1 MRIEL
6 TSEQLLKRTNSRC
19 MVCHAECPGE
29 VWKVGDA
36 KRQRVFLRRTCAEHG
51 EAEVCIA
58 SDARFYWLAQGDPQ
72 NACCGGNAC
81 SASDGAVRGTLGRN
95 AAGSAGFQPAPSGI
109 LPDGR
114 DGALQH
120 EGANEPRAVSR
131 RQDAGDGGLEAR
143 APLDSRVAPFETLS
157 TCLALIEI
165 VNSCNLAC
173 PTCFADSPR
182 STAVDAVPLA
192 DLQRRIQGVIDR
204 KGGIEIL
211 QLSGGEP
218 TLHPQFAELLAW
230 LHANPGID
238 YVLLNT
244 NGVRLAHDDAFLDQL
259 GKTFRY
265 GKFQLYLQF
274 DGPQEAG
281 QRTLRGADLRATR
294 RRAIERCGALNIPIT
309 LAMTVT
315 PENLAQVWAAVE
327 FGLAYPNI
335 RGVAFQPMFT
345 SGRVGGNDEWRMTND
360 ERGPKSE
367 VDFAPA
373 DRHSSS
379 VIRHLPP
386 RLNTA
391 DIILAAVE
399 QAAGRLRYEDFTP
412 LPCGDP
418 NCATIGYL
426 LKTPDGQTRSVSEF
440 IDFAKVQGF
449 LRDKVRYSL
458 EDLLQ
463 CGCESEPLGAV
474 LKEFE
479 LNETNTFRLFIKP
492 FMDAGTWDE
501 DRIDRCC
508 THVIRPDGKLDS
520 FCRYYSGFGT
530 DDASPLAGAFKKP
543 VILSEV
549 PGGRRR
555 AGTPSKDL

>member
-1 MRIEL
+1 MTFIAEA
-6 TSEQLLKRTNSRC
+6 LLKRTKSRC
-19 MVCHAECPGE
+19 PVCRVECPGE
-29 VWKVGDA
+29 VWKIGDA
-36 KRQRVFLRRTCAEHG
+36 KQQRVVMRRRCAEHG
-51 EAEVCIA
+51 EVEVCIA

-95 AAGSAGFQPAPSGI
+95 AAVPAI
-109 LPDGR
+109 EN
-114 DGALQH
+114 QK
-120 EGANEPRAVSR
+120 SR
-131 RQDAGDGGLEAR
+131 IEN
-143 APLDSRVAPFETLS
+143 LS

-182 STAVDAVPLA
+182 STQVDAVPLA
-192 DLQRRIQGVIDR
+192 ELQARIQGVIDR

-244 NGVRLAHDDAFLDQL
+244 NGVRLATDDAFLDQL

-281 QRTLRGADLRATR
+281 QRTLRGADLRETR
-294 RRAIERCGALNIPIT
+294 RRAIECCGTLNIPIT

-315 PENLAQVWAAVE
+315 PENLAHVWEAVE
-327 FGLAYPNI
+327 FGLTYPNI
-335 RGVAFQPMFT
+335 RGVAFQPMFG
-345 SGRVGGNDEWRMTND
+345 SGRVSGSGFLVSGSPQRDQPETRNQKPET
-360 ERGPKSE
+360 
-367 VDFAPA
+367 
-373 DRHSSS
+373 
-379 VIRHLPP
+379 IRLT
-386 RLNTA
+386 TA

-426 LKTPDGQTRSVSEF
+426 LKANGRTYSVSEF
-440 IDFAKVQGF
+440 IDFGKVQGF
-449 LRDKVRYSL
+449 LRDKIRYSL

-463 CGCESEPLGAV
+463 CGCESEPLGAL

-520 FCRYYSGFGT
+520 FCRYYSGF
-530 DDASPLAGAFKKP
+530 P
-543 VILSEV
+543 
-549 PGGRRR
+549 
-555 AGTPSKDL
+555 TP

>member
-1 MRIEL
+1 MR
-6 TSEQLLKRTNSRC
+6 
-19 MVCHAECPGE
+19 
-29 VWKVGDA
+29 
-36 KRQRVFLRRTCAEHG
+36 RRCAEHG

-72 NACCGGNAC
+72 NACCGGKAC
-81 SASDGAVRGTLGRN
+81 SASDGVVRGTLGRN
-95 AAGSAGFQPAPSGI
+95 ASAQSSVLSAQSESAAPSSLSTEHFALSTDRI
-109 LPDGR
+109 GR
-114 DGALQH
+114 
-120 EGANEPRAVSR
+120 
-131 RQDAGDGGLEAR
+131 
-143 APLDSRVAPFETLS
+143 LS

-165 VNSCNLAC
+165 VTSCNLAC

-182 STAVDAVPLA
+182 STQVDAVPLA
-192 DLQRRIQGVIDR
+192 ELRARIQGVIDR

-244 NGVRLAHDDAFLDQL
+244 NGIRIATDDAFLDQL

-281 QRTLRGADLRATR
+281 QRMLRGADLRATR
-294 RRAIERCGALNIPIT
+294 RRTIERCGALNIPIT

-327 FGLAYPNI
+327 FGLGYPNI
-335 RGVAFQPMFT
+335 RGVAFQPMFG
-345 SGRVGGNDEWRMTND
+345 SGRVPNGGKLRMNQ
-360 ERGPKSE
+360 ESRKAGNE
-367 VDFAPA
+367 VEVAESGSGFLRSCFPD
-373 DRHSSS
+373 S
-379 VIRHLPP
+379 I

-426 LKTPDGQTRSVSEF
+426 LKANGRTYSVSEF
-440 IDFAKVQGF
+440 IDFGKVQGF

-463 CGCESEPLGAV
+463 CGCESEPLGAL

-520 FCRYYSGFGT
+520 FCRYYAAGG
-530 DDASPLAGAFKKP
+530 AAGLA
-543 VILSEV
+543 
-549 PGGRRR
+549 
-555 AGTPSKDL
+555 

>member
-1 MRIEL
+1 MTFIAEA
-6 TSEQLLKRTNSRC
+6 LLKRTKSRC
-19 MVCHAECPGE
+19 PVCRVECPGE
-29 VWKVGDA
+29 VWKIGDA
-36 KRQRVFLRRTCAEHG
+36 KQQRVVMRRRCAEHG
-51 EAEVCIA
+51 EVEVCIA

-95 AAGSAGFQPAPSGI
+95 AAVPAI
-109 LPDGR
+109 EN
-114 DGALQH
+114 QK
-120 EGANEPRAVSR
+120 SR
-131 RQDAGDGGLEAR
+131 IEN
-143 APLDSRVAPFETLS
+143 LS

-182 STAVDAVPLA
+182 STQVDAVPLA
-192 DLQRRIQGVIDR
+192 ELQARIQGVIDR

-244 NGVRLAHDDAFLDQL
+244 NGVRLATDDAFLDQL

-281 QRTLRGADLRATR
+281 QRTLRGADLRETR
-294 RRAIERCGALNIPIT
+294 RRAIECCGTLNIPIT

-315 PENLAQVWAAVE
+315 PENLAHVWEAVE
-327 FGLAYPNI
+327 FGLTYPNI
-335 RGVAFQPMFT
+335 RGVAFQPMFG
-345 SGRVGGNDEWRMTND
+345 SGRVYGSTFLVSGSPQRDQPETRN
-360 ERGPKSE
+360 PKPE
-367 VDFAPA
+367 T
-373 DRHSSS
+373 
-379 VIRHLPP
+379 P
-386 RLNTA
+386 RLTTA

-426 LKTPDGQTRSVSEF
+426 LKANGRTYSVSEF
-440 IDFAKVQGF
+440 IDFGKVQGF
-449 LRDKVRYSL
+449 LRDKIRYSL

-463 CGCESEPLGAV
+463 CGCESEPLGAL

-520 FCRYYSGFGT
+520 FCRYYSGF
-530 DDASPLAGAFKKP
+530 P
-543 VILSEV
+543 
-549 PGGRRR
+549 
-555 AGTPSKDL
+555 TP